1 MTNNEN
7 YFNVITKVIGRE
19 ELIFQFTDFSCWI
32 YRVNKRANF
41 WRKAIGYF
49 TFRSE
54 DEKNQKFNDFC
65 VNAYQR
71 QVNKEEARK
80 QRLAENKKRREEL
93 AASIKVG
100 DLFKRSWGY
109 DMTFN
114 DFYQVTK
121 VVGKKIYVRPITSEV
136 TEWYKG
142 YSWEEMPIKD
152 SFCWDEEAY
161 ILSPRGW
168 IKVCD
173 YDHAYKA
180 EWNRSYYFN
189 RED

>member
-1 MTNNEN
+1 MTNEN
-7 YFNVITKVIGRE
+7 YFNVITKVIGKE
-19 ELIFQFTDFSCWI
+19 ELIFQFTNFSCWI

-49 TFRSE
+49 TFHSE
-54 DEKNQKFNDFC
+54 AEKTEKFTTFC
-65 VNAYQR
+65 INAFQR
-71 QVNKEEARK
+71 QKDKEERRQ
-80 QRLAENKKRREEL
+80 QRLAEQKKKREEL
-93 AASIKVG
+93 AASIKVW

-114 DFYQVTK
+114 DFYQVTNIK
-121 VVGKKIYVRPITSEV
+121 GKKIYVRPIASEV

-142 YSWEEMPIKD
+142 YSWEEKAVKD
-152 SFCWDEEAY
+152 SFIGEEQGY
-161 ILSPRGW
+161 ILSPYGW

-180 EWNRSYYFN
+180 ERDRSYYFN

>member
-7 YFNVITKVIGRE
+7 GFNVITRVIGKD

-32 YRVNKRANF
+32 YRVNPRANF

-49 TFRSE
+49 TFK
-54 DEKNQKFNDFC
+54 DEHEKGLKFNTYLI
-65 VNAYQR
+65 NYKAKLGE
-71 QVNKEEARK
+71 KEELRK
-80 QRLAENKKRREEL
+80 QRLAEQKKKREEL

-114 DFYQVTK
+114 DFYQVTNIK
-121 VVGKKIYVRPITSEV
+121 GKKIYVRPVASEI
-136 TEWYKG
+136 TEWYRG
-142 YSWEEMPIKD
+142 YSGEEKPVKD
-152 SFCWDEEAY
+152 SFIGEEQGY
-161 ILSPRGW
+161 ILSPYGW

-180 EWNRSYYFN
+180 EWDRSYYFN